1 MPNTVVSLQL
11 VKFRRSFPI
20 GIVNVADTL
29 LRPSKHRQEGQDP
42 VNDSQRQISTSNTR
56 SRIQNRNTTRRTGV
70 VSTFSRVN
78 QKNVYDTGF
87 LPDWMYHYPT
97 FIHERPLVISPKQDL
112 KQLSSIEGLKSV
124 VDGYKASQ
132 DFEGRYDPRSSYLPA
147 IFDSGVR
154 KRTNPE
160 DAFPERQLSI
170 RRYYD
175 SASFWAQLLR
185 PRTPDRAK
193 KRLIEISSRD
203 KNSALMCWLSSPQQ
217 EQPFLWLF
225 LSRNDALENFFGERA
240 DKRANLWETEFHLGF
255 YQLLD
260 STDSPSRS
268 HSRKMPSLSQN
279 QGPRT
284 IAPVALSFRFV
295 GDLRD
300 RFWSCLFLSSETIDF
315 KGLVQQYYDSS
326 ETKAQM
332 YEKQGQRK
340 TLELF
345 YVERMLNEM
354 VTSTDIIL
362 AAFRTE
368 LAVSPKSQIFEFI
381 YHYSGLQFHL
391 EASEILQDVL
401 QKVDLSVKVIEDWEK
416 REDTRGLPSRWSLK
430 DEDRYGQMLKHLT
443 QKCKIN
449 LQKLRIQHNQLGE
462 QRKYADQWYTN
473 LVSYKQ
479 LQEAHTSTQSAE
491 DVRLFT
497 YVTIIFLPLS
507 FSSSLFSMA
516 GTPQATTLAVMGPT
530 TVIALALTIL
540 LLANMNLFNRKL
552 RFWFDKAKI
561 NAREKMAASK
571 NSSVS
576 DWSRVA
582 KELNEAAQLQAT
594 GIDTK
599 KHLPAESKWWYF
611 FFWLC
616 YCFRLPRIHVRSGFR
631 AWKNGDELPLHLIVR
646 TVLALLSLPLCIL
659 VFIAEELMLMT
670 NDTLTLILAMV
681 RRTLNRPGNEKAI
694 GRRDREGTSVKDKDT
709 ISEETTSSESSSDQP
724 AWIHISEKLYGW
736 LESPPRPVKDYRKKR
751 YGSGA
756 DQKAKLSQNSSDSE
770 SDSDSSDISS
780 IHATD
785 FPRDEIDDWI
795 GSPTD
800 GLDVQSPLDASADPA
815 TDITTDETRTQIEE
829 V

>member
-1 MPNTVVSLQL
+1 MDL
-11 VKFRRSFPI
+11 
-20 GIVNVADTL
+20 ADKL
-29 LRPSKHRQEGQDP
+29 LRPSNQRQQGQDP
-42 VNDSQRQISTSNTR
+42 ADISQRQISTTNTR
-56 SRIQNRNTTRRTGV
+56 SRIQNPNTTKRTGV
-70 VSTFSRVN
+70 VATFSRVN

-87 LPDWMYHYPT
+87 LPDWMYHYPA
-97 FIHERPLVISPKQDL
+97 FIHERPLIISPKQDL
-112 KQLSSIEGLKSV
+112 KQLSSIEGLKSAV
-124 VDGYKASQ
+124 ERYKASQ
-132 DFEGRYDPRSSYLPA
+132 DFKGRDDLRSSYPPA
-147 IFDSGVR
+147 MVDSGVQR
-154 KRTNPE
+154 RTNPE

-170 RRYYD
+170 RKYYD
-175 SASFWAQLLR
+175 SASFWAQLLK
-185 PRTPDRAK
+185 PRTPDKAK
-193 KRLIEISSRD
+193 KRLIEISTHD
-203 KNSALMCWLSSPQQ
+203 KDSALMCWLSSPQQ
-217 EQPFLWLF
+217 EKPFLWLF

-240 DKRANLWETEFHLGF
+240 DKLANLWETEFHLGF

-268 HSRKMPSLSQN
+268 NSREMPSLSQN
-279 QGPRT
+279 QGPRS

-315 KGLVQQYYDSS
+315 KGLVQQYYNSS
-326 ETKAQM
+326 ETRAQL

-340 TLELF
+340 TLQLF

-354 VTSTDIIL
+354 VTSTEIIL

-368 LAVSPKSQIFEFI
+368 LALSPKSQSFEFI

-401 QKVDLSVKVIEDWEK
+401 QKVDLSVKVIEDWER

-430 DEDRYGQMLKHLT
+430 DEDRYGEMLEHLT
-443 QKCKIN
+443 KKCKIN

-462 QRKYADQWYTN
+462 QRKYVDQWYNN

-507 FSSSLFSMA
+507 FSSSLFSMGGA
-516 GTPQATTLAVMGPT
+516 PHATTLAVMGPT

-540 LLANMNLFNRKL
+540 LLANMNLLNRKL
-552 RFWFDKAKI
+552 RFWFDKAKT
-561 NAREKMAASK
+561 NARGKMAASK
-571 NSSVS
+571 HSSIP

-599 KHLPAESKWWYF
+599 KRLPAESKWWYF
-611 FFWLC
+611 FFWLF
-616 YCFRLPRIHVRSGFR
+616 YSLRLPRIHVRSGFR
-631 AWKNGDELPLHLIVR
+631 AWKNWNEPSLHLIVR

-659 VFIAEELMLMT
+659 VFIVEILLLMM
-670 NDTLTLILAMV
+670 NDTLMLIFAML
-681 RRTLNRPGNEKAI
+681 RRTLNGSGDEKAI
-694 GRRDREGTSVKDKDT
+694 GRRGRDGASMKDKDS
-709 ISEETTSSESSSDQP
+709 ISGKTTASKPSSVQP
-724 AWIHISEKLYGW
+724 AWVRISKILYGW
-736 LESPPRPVKDYRKKR
+736 LESPPRPVKDHREKR
-751 YGSGA
+751 YGPAA
-756 DQKAKLSQNSSDSE
+756 DQKAKSSQESSGGE

-780 IHATD
+780 IHATEL
-785 FPRDEIDDWI
+785 PRDEIDQWI
-795 GSPTD
+795 SSTADGTD
-800 GLDVQSPLDASADPA
+800 VEPRPDASANPA
-815 TDITTDETRTQIEE
+815 GGTTTDETRTQTEDL

>member
-1 MPNTVVSLQL
+1 MNL
-11 VKFRRSFPI
+11 
-20 GIVNVADTL
+20 ADTL

-56 SRIQNRNTTRRTGV
+56 SRIQNRKTTRRTGV

-87 LPDWMYHYPT
+87 LPDWMYQYPT
-97 FIHERPLVISPKQDL
+97 FIHEKPLVISPKQDL
-112 KQLSSIEGLKSV
+112 KQLSSIEGLKSA
-124 VDGYKASQ
+124 VDRYKASQ

-147 IFDSGVR
+147 MFDSGVR

-175 SASFWAQLLR
+175 SASFWAQLLK

-193 KRLIEISSRD
+193 KRLIEISNRD
-203 KNSALMCWLSSPQQ
+203 KNSALMCWLSSPEQ

-260 STDSPSRS
+260 STDSPSWS

-354 VTSTDIIL
+354 VMSIDIIL

-368 LAVSPKSQIFEFI
+368 LAVSPKSQIFESI

-401 QKVDLSVKVIEDWEK
+401 QKVDLSVKVIEEWEK

-430 DEDRYGQMLKHLT
+430 DEDRYGEMLKHLT

-552 RFWFDKAKI
+552 RFWFDKAKT

-571 NSSVS
+571 NASVP

-599 KHLPAESKWWYF
+599 KRLPAESKWWYF

-631 AWKNGDELPLHLIVR
+631 AWKNGNELPLHLIVR
-646 TVLALLSLPLCIL
+646 TVLALLFLPLCIF
-659 VFIAEELMLMT
+659 VFIAEVLLLMI
-670 NDTLTLILAMV
+670 NDTLILILAML
-681 RRTLNRPGNEKAI
+681 RRTLSRPGDEKAI
-694 GRRDREGTSVKDKDT
+694 GRRDKDGTSVKDKDS
-709 ISEETTSSESSSDQP
+709 ISGKTTASKPSTVQP
-724 AWIHISEKLYGW
+724 AWVRISKKLYGW
-736 LESPPRPVKDYRKKR
+736 LESPPRPVKDHRVKR
-751 YGSGA
+751 YGPAA
-756 DQKAKLSQNSSDSE
+756 DQKAKVLPGQDSSGSE
-770 SDSDSSDISS
+770 SDSDSSSLSS
-780 IHATD
+780 IHANEL
-785 FPRDEIDDWI
+785 PRDEIDEWI
-795 GSPTD
+795 SSPTD
-800 GLDVQSPLDASADPA
+800 GIGVEANPASG
-815 TDITTDETRTQIEE
+815 TTTDETRAQIED

>member
-1 MPNTVVSLQL
+1 MQL
-11 VKFRRSFPI
+11 
-20 GIVNVADTL
+20 ADKL
-29 LRPSKHRQEGQDP
+29 LRPSNQRQQGQDP
-42 VNDSQRQISTSNTR
+42 VDISQRQISTTNTR
-56 SRIQNRNTTRRTGV
+56 SRIQNRKTTKRTGV

-87 LPDWMYHYPT
+87 LPDWMYHYPA
-97 FIHERPLVISPKQDL
+97 FIHEQPLVISPKQDL
-112 KQLSSIEGLKSV
+112 KQFSSIEGLKSA
-124 VDGYKASQ
+124 VDRYKASQ
-132 DFEGRYDPRSSYLPA
+132 DFKGRDRDDLRSSYPPA
-147 IFDSGVR
+147 MVDSGVQR
-154 KRTNPE
+154 RTNPE

-170 RRYYD
+170 GKYYG
-175 SASFWAQLLR
+175 SASFWAQLLK
-185 PRTPDRAK
+185 PRTPDKAK
-193 KRLIEISSRD
+193 KRLVEISTQD
-203 KNSALMCWLSSPQQ
+203 KDSALMCWLSSPQQ
-217 EQPFLWLF
+217 EKPFLWLF

-240 DKRANLWETEFHLGF
+240 DKGANLWETEFHLGF

-260 STDSPSRS
+260 STDSHSRS
-268 HSRKMPSLSQN
+268 NSREMPSLSQN
-279 QGPRT
+279 QGPRS

-300 RFWSCLFLSSETIDF
+300 RFWSCLFLSSETIGF
-315 KGLVQQYYDSS
+315 KGLAQQYYDSS
-326 ETKAQM
+326 DTRSEI

-368 LAVSPKSQIFEFI
+368 LAVSPKSQSFEFI

-401 QKVDLSVKVIEDWEK
+401 QKVDLSIKVIEDWEK

-430 DEDRYGQMLKHLT
+430 DEVRYGEMLKHLT
-443 QKCKIN
+443 QKCETN

-462 QRKYADQWYTN
+462 QRKYVDQWCNN

-507 FSSSLFSMA
+507 FSSSLFSMG
-516 GTPQATTLAVMGPT
+516 GTPHATTLAVMGPT

-540 LLANMNLFNRKL
+540 LLANMNLLNRKL

-576 DWSRVA
+576 DWRRVA

-599 KHLPAESKWWYF
+599 KRLPAESKWWYF

-631 AWKNGDELPLHLIVR
+631 AWKNWNEPSLHLIVR

-659 VFIAEELMLMT
+659 VFIAEVLLLMM
-670 NDTLTLILAMV
+670 NDTLMLILAMLH
-681 RRTLNRPGNEKAI
+681 RALKWPGDGKAI
-694 GRRDREGTSVKDKDT
+694 GRRDRDRTSVKDKDS
-709 ISEETTSSESSSDQP
+709 ISGKTTASKRSSVQP
-724 AWIHISEKLYGW
+724 AWVRISKKLYGW
-736 LESPPRPVKDYRKKR
+736 LESPPRPVKHHREKR
-751 YGSGA
+751 HRPAA
-756 DQKAKLSQNSSDSE
+756 DQKAELSQESSGSE
-770 SDSDSSDISS
+770 SDSDSSDTSS
-780 IHATD
+780 IHAAEL
-785 FPRDEIDDWI
+785 PRDEIDEWI
-795 GSPTD
+795 SSPTD
-800 GLDVQSPLDASADPA
+800 GTDVEPRPDTSANPA
-815 TDITTDETRTQIEE
+815 GPTTTDETRTQIDDY